1 MARKG
6 SSSSVSARINRTTGA
21 SSNVNGARG
30 VFRVNAGRSE
40 AGTSTRL
47 GNRASKRND
56 IRVALGLSPS

>member
-6 SSSSVSARINRTTGA
+6 SSSSVASRINRTTGV

-40 AGTSTRL
+40 AGTSTRF
-47 GNRASKRND
+47 GNRDAQRGD
-56 IRVALGLSPS
+56 LRAAFGLSHG

>member
-6 SSSSVSARINRTTGA
+6 SVSSVAARINRITGV

-30 VFRVNAGRSE
+30 VYRVNGGRSE

-47 GNRASKRND
+47 GNRTSKRND